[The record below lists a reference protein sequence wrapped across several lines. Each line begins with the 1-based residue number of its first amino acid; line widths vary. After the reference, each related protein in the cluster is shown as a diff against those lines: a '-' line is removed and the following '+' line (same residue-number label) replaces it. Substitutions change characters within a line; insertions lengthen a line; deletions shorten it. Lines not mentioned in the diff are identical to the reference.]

1 MRCKV
6 AMILFLGMICGF
18 ILGMICGFALG
29 ILLSTVVT
37 YIERGEKD
45 ETK

>member
-1 MRCKV
+1 
-6 AMILFLGMICGF
+6 MILFLGMICGF

-37 YIERGEKD
+37 YIERGGKD